1 MKSTVKKLSECK
13 REIEVEVGVDEVSEE
28 WEKIL
33 RRYAQ
38 QAKIPG
44 FRPGMA
50 PKDMVKRMFYPEI
63 KDALLNSL
71 APKALEKEFQ
81 IQNLKPIGAPVVHE
95 IHFKEGE
102 PFRLKAQFDIW
113 PNITLHEYRN
123 FEVKTKK
130 VSVSEEEMKKAL
142 EELRLQAAQY
152 VPVEGRGV
160 VEGDY
165 VIADVKGKDTN
176 TRKLL
181 PTEKAVIIA
190 GDKDNDPI
198 LNQRL
203 MDLKPG
209 ESCDFEIAYDKDHQN
224 KKLAGR
230 TIAYDLKVVSIK
242 ERKVPEVNDDFAKDL
257 GEYEDLKDL
266 KVKIKESLIASK
278 EREMKK
284 EIAQEIVNQI
294 SEKTPFELPE
304 TLVEQEYA
312 AVMRRL
318 LSSQPHKELN
328 KDEAEK
334 LKQEGK
340 KRAEQNIRNHL
351 ILNEITEQEGIKV
364 SEEEVQ
370 EELKVIAKANQI
382 PLARVIESFDKEGRR
397 EELKET
403 LLFRKVV
410 DFLVDN
416 AIIK

>member
-1 MKSTVKKLSECK
+1 MKSTVKKLSECN

-33 RRYAQ
+33 LQYAR
-38 QAKIPG
+38 QANIPG
-44 FRPGMA
+44 FRPGRA
-50 PKDMVKRMFYPEI
+50 PKDIVRSMFYPEI

-71 APKALEKEFQ
+71 APKALEKELQ
-81 IQNLKPIGAPVVHE
+81 TQNLKPIGAPVVHE

-113 PNITLHEYRN
+113 PNITLPEYKN
-123 FEVKTKK
+123 IKVKMKK
-130 VSVSEEEMKKAL
+130 VSVSEEEIKKAL

-165 VIADVKGKDTN
+165 VIADVKGRDT
-176 TRKLL
+176 TTKKLM
-181 PTEKAVIIA
+181 PTEKAAIIA
-190 GDKDNDPI
+190 GDKGNNPI
-198 LNQRL
+198 LNQKL

-209 ESCDFEIAYDKDHQN
+209 ESCDFEIAYDKDPQN

-230 TIAYDLKVVSIK
+230 TIAYDLKVASIK
-242 ERKVPEVNDDFAKDL
+242 ERKVPDVNDDFAKDL
-257 GEYEDLKDL
+257 GEYEDMKDL
-266 KVKIKESLIASK
+266 KEKIKESLMDSK
-278 EREMKK
+278 KREMRN
-284 EIAQEIVNQI
+284 EMAQEIVNQI
-294 SEKTPFELPE
+294 SDKTPFELPE

-318 LSSQPHKELN
+318 LSSRPHKELN

-334 LKQEGK
+334 LKQEGRK
-340 KRAEQNIRNHL
+340 KAEQNIRNHL

-382 PLARVIESFDKEGRR
+382 PLARVMESFNKEGRR
-397 EELKET
+397 EDLKET
-403 LLFRKVV
+403 LLFKKAI